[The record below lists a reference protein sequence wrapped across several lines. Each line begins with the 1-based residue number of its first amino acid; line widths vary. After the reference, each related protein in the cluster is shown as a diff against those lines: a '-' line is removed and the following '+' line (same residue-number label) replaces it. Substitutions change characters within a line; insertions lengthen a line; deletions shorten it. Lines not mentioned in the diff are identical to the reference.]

1 MPLTAVF
8 CIIGSLSI
16 SGFPFFSGFVSK
28 SMILTAGGEGHML
41 LLSLA
46 LLVASAGVVAHSG
59 IKIPFFAFFAHD
71 SGKRVQEAPLN
82 MLIAMAGAAA
92 LCIGIGVYPAPLYAI
107 LPFPVDYLPY
117 TGPHILTSLQLLL
130 FAALAFALMMRYG
143 IYPPELRSTNLDTEW
158 IYRKALPSLLTLLY
172 QVGSEWQRSLQAGI
186 SSLYTA
192 GLGAARQAYRPPGL
206 LGEPWPTGATAMWA
220 AILLGVYLVGYYF

>member
-1 MPLTAVF
+1 MRHSARYREQGARF
-8 CIIGSLSI
+8 
-16 SGFPFFSGFVSK
+16 
-28 SMILTAGGEGHML
+28 A
-41 LLSLA
+41 A
-46 LLVASAGVVAHSG
+46 LDSGVVA
-59 IKIPFFAFFAHD
+59 ITT
-71 SGKRVQEAPLN
+71 V
-82 MLIAMAGAAA
+82 
-92 LCIGIGVYPAPLYAI
+92 
-107 LPFPVDYLPY
+107 LPFTAVLPFKAV
-117 TGPHILTSLQLLL
+117 LL